1 MSLQDLLG
9 VVPTA
14 RVYDLGLTLEPG
26 IPHGPTHSPFLFSL
40 VKKHG
45 QVVYRGGASS
55 ATDLFSMGS
64 HVGTHIDALG
74 HASMAGKLHGGVDA
88 ETVQS
93 FGGGLAR
100 HGADQ
105 LPPLLCRGVLLDVP
119 AIRGRE
125 VCADDDSITAVDLE
139 KSYEAA
145 GVRPAPGD
153 AVLVRTGWIRRW
165 PDHERYH
172 ANPAPGLVLD
182 AAEWLA
188 ARGARCVG
196 SDTYAVEK
204 VPATGLAVHVA
215 LLVEHGIPMIEMLD
229 LEALAR
235 DRVSTFLFL
244 AIPLKLKG
252 ATGSPLRPLALVT
265 P

>member
-1 MSLQDLLG
+1 MMLDHLLDF
-9 VVPTA
+9 VSRA
-14 RVYDLGLTLEPG
+14 RRYDLGLTLESG
-26 IPHGPTHSPFLFSL
+26 IPHGPTHSPYLFSL

-74 HASMAGKLHGGVDA
+74 HASLAGKLHGGVDA
-88 ETVQS
+88 EAVQS
-93 FGGGLAR
+93 FTTGLAR
-100 HGADQ
+100 HGADE
-105 LPPLLCRGVLLDVP
+105 LAPLVCRGVLVDMP
-119 AIRGRE
+119 ALRGRD
-125 VCADDDSITAVDLE
+125 VLADDDSITAADLE
-139 KSYEAA
+139 AA
-145 GVRPAPGD
+145 YQAQGVQPSPGD
-153 AVLVRTGWIRRW
+153 AVLVRTGWSRHW

-172 ANPAPGLVLD
+172 ANPAPGLVVD
-182 AAEWLA
+182 AAQWLA

-196 SDTYAVEK
+196 ADNYAVER
-204 VPATGLAVHVA
+204 VPAHGLAVHVA

-235 DRVSTFLFL
+235 DRAFTFLFI
-244 AIPLKLKG
+244 AVPLKLKG
-252 ATGSPLRPLALVT
+252 ATGSPLRPLALVA

>member
-1 MSLQDLLG
+1 MRLDDLVSAVAG
-9 VVPTA
+9 A
-14 RVYDLGLTLEPG
+14 RVYDLGLTLETG

-55 ATDLFSMGS
+55 ATDLFSMGA

-74 HASMAGKLHGGVDA
+74 HASMGGKLHGGVEA

-93 FGGGLAR
+93 FTGGLAR
-100 HGADQ
+100 HGVEELA
-105 LPPLLCRGVLLDVP
+105 PLVCRGVLIDLP
-119 AIRGRE
+119 RLRGRD
-125 VCADDDSITAVDLE
+125 VLADDDAITAADLE
-139 KSYEAA
+139 RAYEAQ
-145 GVRPAPGD
+145 GVRPLPGD

-165 PDHERYH
+165 PDHDRYH

-196 SDTYAVEK
+196 ADTYAVEK
-204 VPATGLAVHVA
+204 VPAHGLAVHVA
-215 LLVEHGIPMIEMLD
+215 LLVEHGIPLIEMLD

-235 DRVSTFLFL
+235 DRASVFLFI
-244 AIPLKLKG
+244 AVPLKLKG